1 MNSISRSILYLAG
14 TALVGCSGEP
24 LGPINGLPRELSV
37 AEQKLIIASNGFAF
51 NFFREVVRQEDPDS
65 NVFISP
71 LSAAMA
77 LGMTYNGARGE
88 TQAAMAQVLGLDA
101 LTLQAANES
110 FRSLIDLLRGL
121 DPRVDFRAANSI
133 WHLPGFRARP
143 EFLDINRRFFDAQI
157 TALDFGSP
165 KAVET
170 INGWASDNTNGK
182 IPEILKSIG
191 DNIVML
197 LINAIYFKGTWEYEF
212 DRARTKEEP
221 FTLRGGGQRAVSMM
235 RHAGGAYV
243 GYYEGAGFRAV
254 DLPYGGGAYRMTI
267 VLPDAGRD
275 VDSVVAGLSSD
286 AWSALAEGLTRDSV
300 AIAMPK
306 FQLRWDDS
314 LNGVLKALGME
325 VAFTGRADLSGIA
338 GNPGDLFI
346 SFVKQGTFVDV
357 NEEGTEAAAVTV
369 VGIGIICACGPPMF
383 RVDRPF
389 VFAIRERFS
398 GTILFLGRI
407 MNPTSN

>member
-1 MNSISRSILYLAG
+1 MKSISRSILYLAG
-14 TALVGCSGEP
+14 AALAGCGGEP

-37 AEQKLIIASNGFAF
+37 AEQKLITASNGFAF
-51 NFFREVVRQEDPDS
+51 NFFREVVRHEDPDS

-88 TQAAMAQVLGLDA
+88 TQAAMAQVLGLDH
-101 LTLQAANES
+101 LTTQEANES

-133 WHLPGFRARP
+133 WTRQGFTARP
-143 EFLDINRRFFDAQI
+143 EFLDVNRKYFDAQVA
-157 TALDFGSP
+157 ALDFGGP

-170 INGWASDNTNGK
+170 INGWASDNTNGR

-191 DNIVML
+191 ADIVML

-212 DRARTKEEP
+212 DRARTAEEP
-221 FTLRGGGQRAVSMM
+221 FTLRGGGQRTVSMM

-254 DLPYGGGAYRMTI
+254 DLPYGGGAYSMTI

-275 VDSVVAGLSSD
+275 VDSVVAGLSSE
-286 AWSALAEGLTRDSV
+286 AWSALTEGLTRDSV

-314 LNGVLKALGME
+314 LNAVLKALGME
-325 VAFTGRADLSGIA
+325 VAFTGQADLSGIA

-369 VGIGIICACGPPMF
+369 VGIGIISAGGPPMF

-398 GTILFLGRI
+398 GTILFIGRI